1 MFLFCSI
8 FTSRWIRS
16 TSSCE
21 AIDSI
26 RRGASSEACVVRGV
40 SYYINM
46 RLDLYIYLD
55 LYPDLEMKPE
65 DKLGQ
70 EGVLV
75 SEVVA
80 LQLVIYKNNL
90 DKVALS
96 PLLLL
101 AQMLALMLKPSPL
114 FWINK
119 KGWNN
124 SKWKVL
130 ALRPQTCYVLYS
142 SGESLWA
149 LRITLVTRYYRTW
162 QPWAIC

>member
-1 MFLFCSI
+1 M
-8 FTSRWIRS
+8 
-16 TSSCE
+16 
-21 AIDSI
+21 
-26 RRGASSEACVVRGV
+26 

-114 FWINK
+114 F
-119 KGWNN
+119 
-124 SKWKVL
+124 
-130 ALRPQTCYVLYS
+130 
-142 SGESLWA
+142 
-149 LRITLVTRYYRTW
+149 
-162 QPWAIC
+162 